1 MAGIYIHIPFCKSR
15 CIYCDFYS
23 GTDFS
28 FLNRYIDALC
38 SEIAARKDYLNGAT
52 IETVYFGGGTP
63 SVLSSKHFEQI
74 FEALEVNFGLS
85 HCQELTLEANP
96 DDMSDAFFRS
106 IAPFPFNRLSM
117 GVQSFNDAH
126 LRFLHRRHTSNEAK
140 DAIVRAK
147 RFGFDNISIDLMF
160 GLPNQ
165 TIDDWQESLLQAIE
179 HEVNHISAYH
189 LIYEEGTP
197 LWRMKEQGTVREI
210 DEELSVR
217 MFEVLIDTL
226 TQNGFEHYEISNF
239 ALPEFRSRHNSS
251 YWNATAYLGIGAA
264 AHSYDGSC
272 RLYNV
277 ADTQRYCEAIEQ
289 GTNCLYTEKLTKNEQ
304 YDDLIITSLRTC
316 EGLSIDNVRNLF
328 GDEYVSY
335 LLQQAKPY
343 LQNKTL
349 CLTATHLKL
358 SHTGIFVSD
367 GIMSDLLRPE

>member
-251 YWNATAYLGIGAA
+251 YWNATPYLGVGAA
-264 AHSYDGSC
+264 AHSYNGSE
-272 RLYNV
+272 RSYNV
-277 ADTQRYCEAIEQ
+277 ADTLRFCEAMEQ
-289 GTNCLYTEKLTKNEQ
+289 GLDCYEIEHLFRSKR
-304 YDDLIITSLRTC
+304 YDDMVITALRTC
-316 EGLSIDNVRNLF
+316 EGLAIEKVRTLF
-328 GDEYVSY
+328 GADYVDY
-335 LLQQAKPY
+335 LMQQAAPY
-343 LQNKTL
+343 LKSGQL
-349 CLTATHLKL
+349 RLTPTHLVL
-358 SHTGIFVSD
+358 TRAGIFISD
-367 GIMSDLLRPE
+367 GIMSNLLRTE

>member
-38 SEIAARKDYLNGAT
+38 SEIAARKNYLDGAT

-106 IAPFPFNRLSM
+106 IASFPFNRLSM
-117 GVQSFNDAH
+117 GMQSFNDAH
-126 LRFLHRRHTSNEAK
+126 LRILHRRHTSNEAK
-140 DAIVRAK
+140 EAIARAK

-160 GLPNQ
+160 GLPSQ
-165 TIDDWQESLLQAIE
+165 TIDDWQESLLLAIQQ
-179 HEVNHISAYH
+179 EVNHISAYH
-189 LIYEEGTP
+189 LIYEERTP
-197 LWRMKEQGTVREI
+197 LWRMKEQGMVCEI

-251 YWNATAYLGIGAA
+251 YWNATPYLGVGAA
-264 AHSYDGSC
+264 AHSYNGSE
-272 RLYNV
+272 RSYNV
-277 ADTQRYCEAIEQ
+277 ADTQRYCEAMEQ
-289 GTNCLYTEKLTKNEQ
+289 GLDCYEIEHLSRSER
-304 YDDLIITSLRTC
+304 YDDMVITALRTC
-316 EGLSIDNVRNLF
+316 EGLEIEKVRTLF
-328 GDEYVSY
+328 GADYVDY
-335 LLQQAKPY
+335 LMQQAAPY
-343 LQNKTL
+343 LKSRQL
-349 CLTATHLKL
+349 RLTPTHLIL
-358 SHTGIFVSD
+358 TRAGIFISD
-367 GIMSDLLRPE
+367 GIMSNLLRAE

>member
-38 SEIAARKDYLNGAT
+38 SEIAARKNYLNGAA

-106 IAPFPFNRLSM
+106 IASFPFNRLSM

-126 LRFLHRRHTSNEAK
+126 LRILHRRHTSNEAK
-140 DAIVRAK
+140 EAIARAR

-160 GLPNQ
+160 GLPSQ
-165 TIDDWQESLLQAIE
+165 TIDDWQESLLLAIQQ
-179 HEVNHISAYH
+179 EVNHISAYH

-197 LWRMKEQGTVREI
+197 LWRMKEQGMVCEI

-251 YWNATAYLGIGAA
+251 YWNATPYLGVGAA
-264 AHSYDGSC
+264 AHSYNGSE
-272 RLYNV
+272 RSYNV
-277 ADTQRYCEAIEQ
+277 ADTQRYCEAMEQ
-289 GTNCLYTEKLTKNEQ
+289 GLDCYEIEHLSRSER
-304 YDDLIITSLRTC
+304 YDDMVITALRTC
-316 EGLSIDNVRNLF
+316 EGLEIEKVRTLF
-328 GDEYVSY
+328 GADYVDY
-335 LLQQAKPY
+335 LMQQAAPY
-343 LQNKTL
+343 LKSRQL
-349 CLTATHLKL
+349 RLTPTHLIL
-358 SHTGIFVSD
+358 TRAGIFISD
-367 GIMSDLLRPE
+367 GIMSNLLRAE

>member
-1 MAGIYIHIPFCKSR
+1 LAGIYIHIPFCKSR

-23 GTDFS
+23 GTNFS
-28 FLNRYIDALC
+28 FLNRYVTVLC
-38 SEIAARKDYLNGAT
+38 QELILRKDFLKGEKIT
-52 IETVYFGGGTP
+52 TVYFGGGTP
-63 SVLSSKHFEQI
+63 SVLSTCHFQQI
-74 FEALEVNFGLS
+74 FDALSANFDLS
-85 HCQELTLEANP
+85 QCEELTLEANP
-96 DDMSDAFFRS
+96 DDLSDDFFQS
-106 IAPFPFNRLSM
+106 IKIFPFNRLSV
-117 GVQSFNDAH
+117 GIQSFNDVY
-126 LRFLHRRHTSNEAK
+126 LQFLHRRHTARQAIEAI
-140 DAIVRAK
+140 ARAK
-147 RFGFDNISIDLMF
+147 KYGFKNISIDLMY
-160 GLPNQ
+160 GLPDQ
-165 TIDDWQESLLQAIE
+165 TIGDWETTLQQALQLN
-179 HEVNHISAYH
+179 VCHISAYH
-189 LIYEEGTP
+189 LIYEEGTC
-197 LWRMKEQGTVREI
+197 LWKMKEAGKVCEI
-210 DEELSVR
+210 DEELSVQL
-217 MFEVLIDTL
+217 FEVLMTTL
-226 TQNGFEHYEISNF
+226 KANGFEHYEISNF
-239 ALPEFRSRHNSS
+239 ALPHFRSRHNSS

>member
-165 TIDDWQESLLQAIE
+165 TIDDWQESLLLAIE

-251 YWNATAYLGIGAA
+251 YWNATPYLGVGAA
-264 AHSYDGSC
+264 AHSYNGSE
-272 RLYNV
+272 RSYNV
-277 ADTQRYCEAIEQ
+277 ADTLRFCEAMEQ
-289 GTNCLYTEKLTKNEQ
+289 GLDCYEIEHLSRSER
-304 YDDLIITSLRTC
+304 YDDMVITALRTC
-316 EGLSIDNVRNLF
+316 EGLEIEKVRTLF
-328 GDEYVSY
+328 GADYVDY
-335 LLQQAKPY
+335 LMQQAAPY
-343 LQNKTL
+343 LKSRQL
-349 CLTATHLKL
+349 RLTPTHLIL
-358 SHTGIFVSD
+358 TRVGIFISD
-367 GIMSDLLRPE
+367 GIMSNLLRAE